1 MTSSLNQKA
10 LYKKLNFILNKPDM
24 FTGIIQNLG
33 KIVDIQST
41 PEGKRF
47 WIKSDMPV
55 ENYSLGNSIAVDG
68 VCLTVEA
75 AKGDTFQATV
85 VPETLELTTLSGFE
99 IGTLVNLEAPLTLQ
113 TPIAGH
119 LVSGHV
125 DGIGDV
131 VQAESDYRILV
142 PQKLSKY
149 LAKKGSVTINGTS
162 LTIAEM
168 DGLEL
173 RIALIPETLERTNL
187 GSATQVNLEV
197 DLMARYL
204 ERLTQ
209 EK

>member
-1 MTSSLNQKA
+1 
-10 LYKKLNFILNKPDM
+10 M

-33 KIVDIQST
+33 EIVEIQDT
-41 PEGKRF
+41 PQGKQL

-75 AKGDTFQATV
+75 TRGDSFQATA
-85 VPETLELTTLSGFE
+85 VPETLELTTLSDFE
-99 IGTLVNLEAPLTLQ
+99 VGTKVNLEAPLTLQ

-125 DGIGDV
+125 DGIGEV
-131 VQAESDYRILV
+131 IQSSSDYRILV
-142 PQKLSKY
+142 TQKLSKY
-149 LAKKGSVTINGTS
+149 LAKKGSVTINGVS

-168 DGLEL
+168 NGLEL

-187 GSATQVNLEV
+187 GLAKKVNLEV